1 MILHGI
7 AFIFFIL
14 CFLFGMTW
22 LRSGLFNIANQKI
35 KTWLHYLTSTPV
47 KGVMTGTVVTA
58 FIHSSS
64 AVMVLTVG
72 LASSGLIPFRQ
83 TIGIMLGSNI
93 GTTFTLEMFTLD
105 MNYLIV
111 PSMIIGCVLYFFRSP
126 QIKSS
131 GMIFIG
137 FGLIFTSIRAIQW
150 LATPL
155 TTHESLRSY
164 MIQVNEHLVLALLI
178 GCVLT
183 AIIQSSTIV
192 TGVTMGFL
200 AAGSIDLHAGIAI
213 MLGANVGTCIT
224 AFIASIGGG
233 IQAKLTAYAHIWL
246 NVMGVALFI
255 PFIPLLGSVVG
266 TLADSADLQLA
277 HASVLFNLICSL
289 LVLPF
294 ANSFARLIEKVHLP
308 KKN

>member
-35 KTWLHYLTSTPV
+35 KKWLHYLTSTPI
-47 KGVMTGTVVTA
+47 KGVMTGTIVTA

-111 PSMIIGCVLYFFRSP
+111 PSMIIGCVLFVFRS
-126 QIKSS
+126 STLRS
-131 GMIFIG
+131 TGMVFVG

-155 TTHESLRSY
+155 TTHESLKSY
-164 MIQVNEHLVLALLI
+164 ILQVNEHLVLALLI
-178 GCVLT
+178 GCILT
-183 AIIQSSTIV
+183 AIIQSSTVV

-200 AAGSIDLHAGIAI
+200 AAGSVDLHAGIAI

-233 IQAKLTAYAHIWL
+233 TQAKLTAYAHIWL
-246 NVMGVALFI
+246 NVIGVALFI
-255 PFIPLLGSVVG
+255 PVIPLLGMVVQG
-266 TLADSADLQLA
+266 LADSPDLQLA
-277 HASVLFNLICSL
+277 HASVIFNILCSL

-294 ANSFARLIEKVHLP
+294 ANRFARLIEHIHLP
-308 KKN
+308 KKS

>member
-35 KTWLHYLTSTPV
+35 KTWLHYLTSTPL

-105 MNYLIV
+105 MNYLII
-111 PSMIIGCVLYFFRSP
+111 PSMIIGCVLYFFKSPHVRS
-126 QIKSS
+126 I
-131 GMIFIG
+131 GMIFVG

-155 TTHESLRSY
+155 TTNESLHSY
-164 MIQVNEHLVLALLI
+164 ILQVNEHMILALLI

-183 AIIQSSTIV
+183 AIIQSSTVV

-200 AAGSIDLHAGIAI
+200 AAGSIDLHAGITI

-233 IQAKLTAYAHIWL
+233 TQAKLTAYAHIWL
-246 NVMGVALFI
+246 NVIGVALFI
-255 PFIPLLGSVVG
+255 PFIPLLSMIVRM
-266 TLADSADLQLA
+266 LADSADLQLA
-277 HASVLFNLICSL
+277 HASVIFNILCSL

-294 ANSFARLIEKVHLP
+294 ASQFAQLIETIHLQ
-308 KKN
+308 KKS

>member
-14 CFLFGMTW
+14 CFLFGMAW

-111 PSMIIGCVLYFFRSP
+111 PSMIIGCALYFFKSP
-126 QIKSS
+126 QIRSS

-183 AIIQSSTIV
+183 AIIQSSTVV

-233 IQAKLTAYAHIWL
+233 TQAKLTAYAHIWL

-266 TLADSADLQLA
+266 SLADSADLQLA

-308 KKN
+308 KKS

>member
-7 AFIFFIL
+7 AFIFFIF
-14 CFLFGMTW
+14 CFLLGMTW

-35 KTWLHYLTSTPV
+35 KKWLHYLTSTPA
-47 KGVMTGTVVTA
+47 KGVLTGTIVTA
-58 FIHSSS
+58 LIHSSS

-111 PSMIIGCVLYFFRSP
+111 PSMVIGCILYFFRSP
-126 QIKSS
+126 SIRSA

-155 TTHESLRSY
+155 TTHESLRTY
-164 MIQVNEHLVLALLI
+164 IIEVNEHVVLALLI

-183 AIIQSSTIV
+183 AIIQSSTVV

-246 NVMGVALFI
+246 NVIGVALFI
-255 PFIPLLGSVVG
+255 PLIPLLGLVVRS
-266 TLADSADLQLA
+266 LAGSPDLQLA
-277 HASVLFNLICSL
+277 HASVIFNILCSI

-294 ANSFARLIEKVHLP
+294 ANQFARFIERIHQP
-308 KKN
+308 KKS